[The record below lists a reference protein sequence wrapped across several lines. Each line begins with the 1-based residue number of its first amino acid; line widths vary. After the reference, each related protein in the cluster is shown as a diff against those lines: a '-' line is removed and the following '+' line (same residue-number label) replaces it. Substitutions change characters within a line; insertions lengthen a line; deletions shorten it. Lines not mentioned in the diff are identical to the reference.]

1 MFQGGIIC
9 EVLKLVD
16 TEEKMRDVLNMG
28 TLSNAYDL
36 FSCFLV
42 LWCIMFQNGQT
53 HFAASICFKVF
64 KVCLTIMNMD

>member
-42 LWCIMFQNGQT
+42 L
-53 HFAASICFKVF
+53 
-64 KVCLTIMNMD
+64 